1 MTRKS
6 DSSLF
11 LRFILFCFFSFVC
24 FQNTIFFKNIS
35 KKKEACQ
42 ASPIV
47 LILFWI
53 SSYSVHLLRYL
64 AHSASAC

>member
-11 LRFILFCFFSFVC
+11 LRFFLFFSFVC
-24 FQNTIFFKNIS
+24 FQNIIFS